1 MRLESGL
8 DRLVAETDLA
18 EAGTGSVF
26 EHDAELEIDVR
37 LEADDADPGAE
48 ADDAGLGGVGMVAQ
62 DVAALLIEWRLAED
76 GAALVDFDVG
86 DALAFAERPA
96 CDLDVVDIA
105 AADARSVD
113 GEGPNLT
120 WLGRP

>member
-1 MRLESGL
+1 M
-8 DRLVAETDLA
+8 AETDLA
-18 EAGTGSVF
+18 EAGAGSVF
-26 EHDAELEIDVR
+26 EHDAELKLEVR
-37 LEADDADPGAE
+37 LEADDADPGAK

-62 DVAALLIEWRLAED
+62 DIAAELIEWGLAED

-86 DALAFAERPA
+86 DALVFAERPA
-96 CDLDVVDIA
+96 CDLDVVDVA

-113 GEGPNLT
+113 GEGPNLS